1 VTWPTL
7 LLPAPPTNIILV
19 LIIVAVAVLA
29 CLLLAKTAQFSPP
42 TGNHI
47 CRMLPFFVIGG

>member
-7 LLPAPPTNIILV
+7 LLPTPPTNIILV